1 MARPRGKSTSP
12 VKEGRQPIMTYVDGL
27 GTISTKLRNRLRRF
41 YDALVLLSSL
51 IEACKV
57 NGQTRANNE
66 GYEPSDNPNIVLE
79 CFINKL
85 AQVCDNVPFGDTVT
99 ALAITIRNYDGL
111 LYTFAYNRQTVGD
124 PNKATNFVRR
134 LLNDTGT
141 ATLDQVKDD
150 PHSPLFQRALQQI
163 LEFHDKRI
171 LAYRDKLM
179 KSVVACIVDC
189 NANNSHESLS
199 LENALRDLKE
209 TLTAHKSRDGNNCSV
224 TENANLVHAAATL
237 RASPVYDNII
247 ERTRAGRMNESE
259 RWCDLSHF
267 VGRLAS
273 YLGMVRAIIIA
284 RRRIP
289 ELFEKFNIVFLPSSN
304 PLPNPITCL
313 QPSTMTAAKRRSLR
327 TAKAIIGRIVWEPAE
342 LAKYQGYA
350 EELQRCGLDDLIFK
364 QCARESF
371 HPIVHCEILVL
382 DWLCGQH
389 PSGTTSIPFF
399 RDFRYIG
406 CSKPTCRL
414 CEYYFAAHRSGI
426 QVRRGHKNVYLN
438 WIVPNVTDE
447 SPDWAKEKDSL
458 IDKVLGGVRRDA
470 LSALEEKVTDHKRW
484 DSDTFSYQQTFQSLA
499 STSVRGTDLAS
510 VMSLLSIAEG
520 GPSCR
525 SQISVI
531 VDDDSWSVAGHADQE
546 AEDSDDD
553 GGALLFSGR
562 RR

>member
-1 MARPRGKSTSP
+1 
-12 VKEGRQPIMTYVDGL
+12 MTYVDGL
-27 GTISTKLRNRLRRF
+27 GTISTNLRNRLRRF
-41 YDALVLLSSL
+41 YDALVFLSSL

-57 NGQTRANNE
+57 NGQTRAHNE
-66 GYEPSDNPNIVLE
+66 GYEPSDNPNMVLE

-99 ALAITIRNYDGL
+99 SVAITVHNYDGL
-111 LYTFAYNRQTVGD
+111 LYTFASNRQTSGGAND
-124 PNKATNFVRR
+124 ARDFVRR
-134 LLNDTGT
+134 LLDDMGS
-141 ATLDQVKDD
+141 ASLDQVKDD
-150 PHSPLFQRALQQI
+150 PHSPLFHRALRQI
-163 LEFHDKRI
+163 LEFHDKRVQ
-171 LAYRDKLM
+171 AYRDKLL
-179 KSVVACIVDC
+179 KSISACIVDC
-189 NANNSHESLS
+189 DASDSNESLS
-199 LENALRDLKE
+199 LQNALRDLKD
-209 TLTAHKSRDGNNCSV
+209 TLIAHKDRDV
-224 TENANLVHAAATL
+224 TENDILVHAAATL
-237 RASPVYDNII
+237 RASLVYENII
-247 ERTRAGRMNESE
+247 ERARAGRMNESE

-289 ELFEKFNIVFLPSSN
+289 ELFEKFNIVFLPSST

-327 TAKAIIGRIVWEPAE
+327 TAKAIISRMVSESAE
-342 LAKYQGYA
+342 ISKYQGYA
-350 EELQRCGLDDLIFK
+350 EELQRCGLDELISK
-364 QCARESF
+364 ECANVSF

-389 PSGTTSIPFF
+389 SNGTASIPFF

-426 QVRRGHKNVYLN
+426 QVRRGHKNVYQN

-447 SPDWAKEKDSL
+447 SPEWAKEKDSL

-484 DSDTFSYQQTFQSLA
+484 DSNTFSNQETFQSLA

-520 GPSCR
+520 EPLRRCQR
-525 SQISVI
+525 SAI
-531 VDDDSWSVAGHADQE
+531 VDDDSWSVAGHVDPE

-562 RR
+562 RK

>member
-1 MARPRGKSTSP
+1 
-12 VKEGRQPIMTYVDGL
+12 MTYVDGL

-41 YDALVLLSSL
+41 YNALVLLSSL
-51 IEACKV
+51 VEACKV

-66 GYEPSDNPNIVLE
+66 GYEPSDNPNVVLE

-99 ALAITIRNYDGL
+99 ALTITIRNYDGL
-111 LYTFAYNRQTVGD
+111 LYTFASNRQAVGGPD
-124 PNKATNFVRR
+124 KATDFVCR
-134 LLNDTGT
+134 LLNDMGT

-163 LEFHDKRI
+163 LEFQDKRV
-171 LAYRDKLM
+171 LAYRDKLV
-179 KSVVACIVDC
+179 KSVSACIVDC
-189 NANNSHESLS
+189 DASDSHESLS
-199 LENALRDLKE
+199 LGNALRDLKD
-209 TLTAHKSRDGNNCSV
+209 TLTAHKGRDGNNCSGRATV
-224 TENANLVHAAATL
+224 SFTNDILVHAAVTL

-247 ERTRAGRMNESE
+247 ERTRAGRMNESA

-273 YLGMVRAIIIA
+273 YLGMVRTIIIA

-289 ELFEKFNIVFLPSSN
+289 ELFENFNIVFLPSST

-327 TAKAIIGRIVWEPAE
+327 TAKAIISRMVSESAE
-342 LAKYQGYA
+342 ISKYQGYA
-350 EELQRCGLDDLIFK
+350 EELQRCGLDELISK
-364 QCARESF
+364 ECTKESF

-389 PSGTTSIPFF
+389 PSGTASIPFF

-406 CSKPTCRL
+406 FSKPTCRL

-426 QVRRGHKNVYLN
+426 QVRRGHKKVCLN

-447 SPDWAKEKDSL
+447 SPDWAKEKDNL
-458 IDKVLGGVRRDA
+458 IDKVMGGVRRDA

-484 DSDTFSYQQTFQSLA
+484 DSETFSYQQTFQSLA
-499 STSVRGTDLAS
+499 RTSVRGTDLAS

-525 SQISVI
+525 SQRSVI
-531 VDDDSWSVAGHADQE
+531 VDDDSWSVAGHADEE

-553 GGALLFSGR
+553 GGALLFWGR

>member
-1 MARPRGKSTSP
+1 MARPRVKSTSP
-12 VKEGRQPIMTYVDGL
+12 GKEVMTYVDGL

-51 IEACKV
+51 VEACKV
-57 NGQTRANNE
+57 NGQKRANNE

-85 AQVCDNVPFGDTVT
+85 AQVCDNVPFGNAVT
-99 ALAITIRNYDGL
+99 ALTITIRNYDGL
-111 LYTFAYNRQTVGD
+111 LYTFASNRQTVGGPD
-124 PNKATNFVRR
+124 EFVRR
-134 LLNDTGT
+134 LLNHMGT
-141 ATLDQVKDD
+141 TTLDQVKDD

-163 LEFHDKRI
+163 LEFHDKRV

-179 KSVVACIVDC
+179 KSVSACIVDC
-189 NANNSHESLS
+189 DANDSHEM
-199 LENALRDLKE
+199 
-209 TLTAHKSRDGNNCSV
+209 
-224 TENANLVHAAATL
+224 TENATLVHAAATL

-289 ELFEKFNIVFLPSSN
+289 ELFENFDIVFLPSST

-327 TAKAIIGRIVWEPAE
+327 TAKAIISRMVSESAE
-342 LAKYQGYA
+342 ISKYQEYA
-350 EELQRCGLDDLIFK
+350 EELQRCGLDELISK
-364 QCARESF
+364 ECTKESF

-382 DWLCGQH
+382 DWLCGQY
-389 PSGTTSIPFF
+389 PTGTASIPFF

-447 SPDWAKEKDSL
+447 SPEWAKEKDSL

-520 GPSCR
+520 GPSRR
-525 SQISVI
+525 SERSVI

-546 AEDSDDD
+546 AEDSDDG

>member
-1 MARPRGKSTSP
+1 
-12 VKEGRQPIMTYVDGL
+12 MTYVDGL

-189 NANNSHESLS
+189 NANNSHES
-199 LENALRDLKE
+199 
-209 TLTAHKSRDGNNCSV
+209 
-224 TENANLVHAAATL
+224 
-237 RASPVYDNII
+237 
-247 ERTRAGRMNESE
+247 
-259 RWCDLSHF
+259 
-267 VGRLAS
+267 
-273 YLGMVRAIIIA
+273 MVRAIIIA

-289 ELFEKFNIVFLPSSN
+289 ELFENFNIVFLPSSN

-327 TAKAIIGRIVWEPAE
+327 TAKAIIGRMVWEPAE